1 LGKDVL
7 LLTGFAGREAISQ
20 LFSFNLDL
28 LAENREQV
36 KYDQLLGQPVT
47 LRIEL
52 PNDGER
58 FISGICSRVS
68 QGGQEGDKQSLT
80 TFTTYRMEIVPQLW
94 LLTRRAQSRIFQHL
108 SVPDI
113 LKKVF
118 EGLNVS
124 YQISG
129 SFQPRDYCVQYRETD
144 FNFASR
150 LMEEEGIYYFFKHTA
165 EGHTMVVAN
174 TPQGHPVL
182 SHASQII
189 FEGIVGGVR
198 DDDRI
203 FTWEKTQELR
213 SGKYTLWDH
222 CFELPHKHLDAT
234 EPIQASIPVG
244 EITHKLRVGNNDKLE
259 IYDYPGA
266 YAQRFDGIAKGGGE
280 QPAELQK
287 IFEDNKRTTQIRIQ
301 QEALAGFVIS
311 GSSNCK
317 QLNSGYKFTLDRHFD
332 ADGEYVLTEVFH
344 SARYREY
351 RSGGD
356 GEFSYDNRF
365 SCIPIGLPFRPLQVT
380 PKPRVFGT
388 QTAIVVGLAGEE
400 IFVDKYGRVKV
411 QFHWDREGQMDENS
425 SCWIRVSQNHSGLKW
440 GAGYWPRIGQEVVV
454 DFVEGDPDQP
464 IILGSVYNASEM
476 PAYKLPD
483 EKTKTIIHKS
493 NSSKGGGGFNEIRFE
508 DKSGSEQ
515 IFLHGQRNQD
525 IRIKNDQMEWIGN
538 DTHLIVKKDQLEQV
552 EGDKHQK
559 VKGDHN
565 QQVDGTVSLKVGQ
578 DIQEKV
584 GMKYALEAGMEIHL
598 KSGTNLVIESGA
610 TLTLKVGGNFININP
625 AGIFVQGTMVM
636 INSGG
641 AAGSGSGSSPEAP
654 GQPKEADN
662 AQTGQVSQPPPPP
675 PAREPVTFSPAA
687 LALKQA
693 AQQGAPFCEVCERYA
708 RGQA

>member
-1 LGKDVL
+1 
-7 LLTGFAGREAISQ
+7 
-20 LFSFNLDL
+20 
-28 LAENREQV
+28 
-36 KYDQLLGQPVT
+36 
-47 LRIEL
+47 
-52 PNDGER
+52 
-58 FISGICSRVS
+58 
-68 QGGQEGDKQSLT
+68 
-80 TFTTYRMEIVPQLW
+80 
-94 LLTRRAQSRIFQHL
+94 
-108 SVPDI
+108 
-113 LKKVF
+113 
-118 EGLNVS
+118 
-124 YQISG
+124 
-129 SFQPRDYCVQYRETD
+129 
-144 FNFASR
+144 
-150 LMEEEGIYYFFKHTA
+150 
-165 EGHTMVVAN
+165 
-174 TPQGHPVL
+174 
-182 SHASQII
+182 
-189 FEGIVGGVR
+189 
-198 DDDRI
+198 
-203 FTWEKTQELR
+203 
-213 SGKYTLWDH
+213 
-222 CFELPHKHLDAT
+222 
-234 EPIQASIPVG
+234 
-244 EITHKLRVGNNDKLE
+244 
-259 IYDYPGA
+259 
-266 YAQRFDGIAKGGGE
+266 
-280 QPAELQK
+280 
-287 IFEDNKRTTQIRIQ
+287 
-301 QEALAGFVIS
+301 
-311 GSSNCK
+311 
-317 QLNSGYKFTLDRHFD
+317 
-332 ADGEYVLTEVFH
+332 
-344 SARYREY
+344 
-351 RSGGD
+351 
-356 GEFSYDNRF
+356 
-365 SCIPIGLPFRPLQVT
+365 
-380 PKPRVFGT
+380 
-388 QTAIVVGLAGEE
+388 
-400 IFVDKYGRVKV
+400 
-411 QFHWDREGQMDENS
+411 MDENS